1 MKLLHDNLRI
11 SGCMYLYAHP
21 CLKYRFFI
29 IMLALNHQRSQDM
42 KDHTTQAGFEYR
54 FILLLILWFYKCD
67 YAYVHMF
74 NLSFISPS
82 MYCFFMILVCMCVWG
97 GLVFECMKEM

>member
-1 MKLLHDNLRI
+1 
-11 SGCMYLYAHP
+11 
-21 CLKYRFFI
+21 
-29 IMLALNHQRSQDM
+29 MLALDHQRSQDM

-82 MYCFFMILVCMCVWG
+82 MYCFFMFLVCMCVWG
-97 GLVFECMKEM
+97 GLVFECMKEV